1 MNKEQTI
8 KSTIGTMQIEG
19 FKVSD
24 ETVKVLYDF
33 ADGKITLAEVIE
45 KHKGETNE

>member
-1 MNKEQTI
+1 MNKEQAI

-24 ETVKVLYDF
+24 ETIKVLYDF
-33 ADGKITLAEVIE
+33 ADGEITLAEVIE

>member
-1 MNKEQTI
+1 MNKEQAI

-19 FKVSD
+19 FKVSN
-24 ETVKVLYDF
+24 ETVKILYDF

>member
-1 MNKEQTI
+1 MNKEQAI

-19 FKVSD
+19 VKVSN
-24 ETVKVLYDF
+24 ETVKVLCDF
-33 ADGKITLAEVIE
+33 ADGRITLVEVIE